1 MKDCDI
7 AKTAFST
14 HMGHYEFV
22 VMPFGLTNAPATF
35 QALMNKL
42 LADFMR
48 KFVLVFFDDIL
59 IFSKSLEEHKSHLYQ
74 VFQVLRSNHLFAK
87 RNKCEFAKEQ
97 IEYLGHI
104 ISAQG
109 VFTDPVK
116 IQAMLAW
123 PTPLNVTQ
131 LRGFLGLTGY
141 YRRFIQGYGLI
152 CKPLFEALKK
162 NGFIWEDRQQQAF
175 LQLKQIMTQ
184 APVLALPN
192 YREPFVLEADACG
205 YGIGAVLMQ
214 NSKPIAFMSQAI
226 GPKAA
231 ALSTYDKEA
240 LAIIEAIKNGNI
252 TLLGLP

>member
-1 MKDCDI
+1 
-7 AKTAFST
+7 
-14 HMGHYEFV
+14 
-22 VMPFGLTNAPATF
+22 
-35 QALMNKL
+35 
-42 LADFMR
+42 
-48 KFVLVFFDDIL
+48 
-59 IFSKSLEEHKSHLYQ
+59 
-74 VFQVLRSNHLFAK
+74 
-87 RNKCEFAKEQ
+87 
-97 IEYLGHI
+97 
-104 ISAQG
+104 
-109 VFTDPVK
+109 
-116 IQAMLAW
+116 
-123 PTPLNVTQ
+123 VTQ

-152 CKPLFEALKK
+152 CEPLFEALKK

-226 GPKAA
+226 GPKAE

>member
-1 MKDCDI
+1 
-7 AKTAFST
+7 
-14 HMGHYEFV
+14 
-22 VMPFGLTNAPATF
+22 
-35 QALMNKL
+35 
-42 LADFMR
+42 
-48 KFVLVFFDDIL
+48 
-59 IFSKSLEEHKSHLYQ
+59 
-74 VFQVLRSNHLFAK
+74 
-87 RNKCEFAKEQ
+87 
-97 IEYLGHI
+97 
-104 ISAQG
+104 
-109 VFTDPVK
+109 
-116 IQAMLAW
+116 
-123 PTPLNVTQ
+123 VTQ

-152 CKPLFEALKK
+152 CEPLFEALKK

-240 LAIIEAIKNGNI
+240 LAIIEAIKKWKHYFAGSSLI
-252 TLLGLP
+252 IRTDQQSLRFIQDQKLTEGVQHKLLVKLLGMTTESNTSEVGRTKLQMPFPEPLLSFMLSQYLLLCPSG